1 MLRRDSSSSAGARDA
16 DERLSVVRTSVR
28 QGRVQI
34 GAGERGIRARPAELE
49 RGDPSHTLPIGKL
62 MGIPR
67 HSKLGLKAHGVT
79 TCGQLLAFADSPDR
93 QAMLARASGI
103 ELDELKMVIDRADM
117 ARVNGIGWMFG
128 LMLENLGIRR
138 VADLAMQE
146 PEELHLRLAEQNRER
161 RLARRS
167 PTLEEVT
174 RWIAQARDLWSSPA
188 H

>member
-1 MLRRDSSSSAGARDA
+1 MAGRDGASAGARRA
-16 DERLSVVRTSVR
+16 DDRHSVARTGER
-28 QGRVQI
+28 QGRAHI
-34 GAGERGIRARPAELE
+34 GGDEEALRAGRAELE
-49 RGDPSHTLPIGKL
+49 RNDPAHTLPIGKL

-79 TCGQLLAFADSPDR
+79 TCGQLLALADSPDR
-93 QAMLARASGI
+93 QAVLARASGI
-103 ELDELKMVIDRADM
+103 ELDELQMVIDRADM

-128 LMLENLGIRR
+128 LMLENLGIRT
-138 VADLAMQE
+138 VAVLAMQE
-146 PEELHLRLAEQNRER
+146 PDDLHRRLADQNRER

-174 RWIAQARDLWSSPA
+174 RWIAQARDLWSGPA